1 MCLKIAQLA
10 VQTTRIL
17 PVLLVPPKI
26 LPLAGL
32 IIDRFQLAFL
42 RFFFE
47 IFRNLWKRTPKWRTQ
62 VRIGKL
68 GFRIQKRFLS
78 NHQNFLFFIDG
89 KRSRTLLTSFSTFQ
103 TSQFLPI
110 RNLCFSFEIFVET
123 NSNIR
128 RWCKDY

>member
-1 MCLKIAQLA
+1 MWLKIAQLA

-17 PVLLVPPKI
+17 PVLLVPQKI
-26 LPLAGL
+26 LSLAGL
-32 IIDRFQLAFL
+32 IIGRFLTRFL
-42 RFFFE
+42 EIFFE

-62 VRIGKL
+62 FRIGKL

-89 KRSRTLLTSFSTFQ
+89 KQSRTILTSFSTLQ
-103 TSQFLPI
+103 TSQSLPI

-123 NSNIR
+123 NSKIR